1 MSLRVDYAAQNS
13 TGFQEIV
20 ARVKTI
26 DMQRRQTLLPP
37 VTLAMLALDLSGYLP
52 ALRPVFSLNMTV
64 GLTAVAVI
72 YLGVLL
78 LNARKHTVTASAIFV
93 LDTILFYGVAL
104 YLTPSITP
112 GTIGATNFTAGN
124 LYYLLADV
132 LPIFAS
138 SFLLD
143 MPWPAMVNSIIFL
156 MNMICIFVL
165 PHDTSFT
172 TFSNFLGGP
181 LFLAASVT
189 LGQIVLIVFGVAS
202 AYTVRV
208 SLFDAAKADSLEVAN
223 QKILERQNILE
234 RDIQAV
240 QETHA
245 RIANGDYR
253 PLRLPQSSEIFA
265 LSVSLNLMVERLAHM
280 SQADQ
285 MVQRLQDGANQLTQ
299 IIHDIS
305 FGRQSINIHQ
315 TQTMIDN
322 SIGAML
328 QLQQNF
334 LVKFK
339 NLYHDSSELVKMGQ
353 DLARI
358 SSEIVMIAAHL
369 NSTAQSGETE
379 FDNDTVHVCELL
391 KQQAD
396 SLNRLS
402 AVINI
407 RQHQVLQ
414 NTEIGKQVTF

>member
-1 MSLRVDYAAQNS
+1 MKLQADYAAQNS
-13 TGFQEIV
+13 MAFHEIA
-20 ARVKTI
+20 ARVKTVDI
-26 DMQRRQTLLPP
+26 QRRQTLLPP

-52 ALRPVFSLNMTV
+52 ALRPVFSLDMVV
-64 GLTAVAVI
+64 GLSAVAVI
-72 YLGVLL
+72 YLLVLL
-78 LNARKHTVTASAIFV
+78 LNARKYTVTASAIFV

-112 GTIGATNFTAGN
+112 GTIGATYFTAGN

-143 MPWPAMVNSIIFL
+143 MPWPAMVNIIIFL

-165 PHDTSFT
+165 PHDASFT

-189 LGQIVLIVFGVAS
+189 LGQIVLIVFGIAS
-202 AYTVRV
+202 SYTVRI

-223 QKILERQNILE
+223 QKILERQNTLE

-253 PLRLPQSSEIFA
+253 PLRLPQHSEIFA

-280 SQADQ
+280 SQTDQ

-299 IIHDIS
+299 IIHDLN
-305 FGRQSINIHQ
+305 FGRQSMNIHQ
-315 TQTMIDN
+315 TQTMIDS

-328 QLQQNF
+328 QFQQTF
-334 LVKFK
+334 LAKFK
-339 NLYHDSSELVKMGQ
+339 NLYHDSNELVQMGQ
-353 DLARI
+353 DLAKI
-358 SSEIVMIAAHL
+358 SAEIVMIAAHL
-369 NSTAQSGETE
+369 NSIAQSGESE
-379 FDNDTVHVCELL
+379 FDNDTTHLFELL

-396 SLNRLS
+396 FLNRIS

-414 NTEIGKQVTF
+414 NTEIGKQVSY